1 MLFLV
6 FHGVGLGWWGC
17 LDGLAALIN
26 HRFNVRYADA
36 VRGFVAFVQ
45 DALRSSLC
53 ESIRAN
59 HGPLELFV
67 RIVARH
73 EVAACDGVV

>member
-6 FHGVGLGWWGC
+6 FHCGNGVGCC
-17 LDGLAALIN
+17 LDGLAALID
-26 HRFNVRYADA
+26 HCFNVGYADS

-45 DALRSSLC
+45 DALRPRLC

-67 RIVARH
+67 CIVTRD
-73 EVAACDGVV
+73 EVATCDSVI